1 MFFRR
6 VSAATCKKSNITLSR
21 MHGLLRADCHALH
34 ETAHNRLVP
43 QQLCCINRPTEKL
56 PKSDNIWHTIL
67 KQPSESEGCFDFRID
82 CGDIMGGRTGRG
94 MARGNAPFLE
104 RGCSE
109 SAGGVSQKKSRRE
122 PYIVRD
128 DLAGDE
134 GFEPPQT
141 ESESGVL
148 PLHKSPMW
156 CTQAEQRLLLY
167 AETAECQE
175 EISDFPRNFF
185 FGGPCGRFPNLI

>member
-1 MFFRR
+1 
-6 VSAATCKKSNITLSR
+6 
-21 MHGLLRADCHALH
+21 
-34 ETAHNRLVP
+34 
-43 QQLCCINRPTEKL
+43 
-56 PKSDNIWHTIL
+56 
-67 KQPSESEGCFDFRID
+67 
-82 CGDIMGGRTGRG
+82 MGGRTGRG

-185 FGGPCGRFPNLI
+185 FWRSLRSVSKPDIVWSKKGGFILCIMEPYSRDHS

>member
-1 MFFRR
+1 
-6 VSAATCKKSNITLSR
+6 
-21 MHGLLRADCHALH
+21 
-34 ETAHNRLVP
+34 
-43 QQLCCINRPTEKL
+43 
-56 PKSDNIWHTIL
+56 
-67 KQPSESEGCFDFRID
+67 
-82 CGDIMGGRTGRG
+82 MGGRTGRG

-122 PYIVRD
+122 PYIVRQ

-185 FGGPCGRFPNLI
+185 FWRSLRSVSKPDIVWSKKGGFILCIMEPYSRDHS

>member
-1 MFFRR
+1 
-6 VSAATCKKSNITLSR
+6 
-21 MHGLLRADCHALH
+21 
-34 ETAHNRLVP
+34 
-43 QQLCCINRPTEKL
+43 
-56 PKSDNIWHTIL
+56 
-67 KQPSESEGCFDFRID
+67 
-82 CGDIMGGRTGRG
+82 MGGRTGRG

-148 PLHKSPMW
+148 PLHKSS
-156 CTQAEQRLLLY
+156 
-167 AETAECQE
+167 
-175 EISDFPRNFF
+175 I
-185 FGGPCGRFPNLI
+185 

>member
-1 MFFRR
+1 
-6 VSAATCKKSNITLSR
+6 
-21 MHGLLRADCHALH
+21 
-34 ETAHNRLVP
+34 
-43 QQLCCINRPTEKL
+43 
-56 PKSDNIWHTIL
+56 
-67 KQPSESEGCFDFRID
+67 
-82 CGDIMGGRTGRG
+82 MGGRTGRG

-148 PLHKSPMW
+148 PLHKSSMW
-156 CTQAEQRLLLY
+156 PLRLPRHKQHGYYSTETKNVKHYFPFSATFFLRLQGARIGKKICTEKKKK
-167 AETAECQE
+167 
-175 EISDFPRNFF
+175 
-185 FGGPCGRFPNLI
+185 

>member
-1 MFFRR
+1 
-6 VSAATCKKSNITLSR
+6 
-21 MHGLLRADCHALH
+21 
-34 ETAHNRLVP
+34 
-43 QQLCCINRPTEKL
+43 
-56 PKSDNIWHTIL
+56 
-67 KQPSESEGCFDFRID
+67 
-82 CGDIMGGRTGRG
+82 MGGRTGRG

-122 PYIVRD
+122 PNIVRD

-185 FGGPCGRFPNLI
+185 FWRSLRSVSKPDIVWSKKGGFILCIMEPYSRDHS

>member
-1 MFFRR
+1 MPHQCAHWFAMTCRRQRR
-6 VSAATCKKSNITLSR
+6 VCGCKAVGRNDMLKVVTRLR
-21 MHGLLRADCHALH
+21 LQGGL
-34 ETAHNRLVP
+34 
-43 QQLCCINRPTEKL
+43 
-56 PKSDNIWHTIL
+56 
-67 KQPSESEGCFDFRID
+67 
-82 CGDIMGGRTGRG
+82 
-94 MARGNAPFLE
+94 ARGVRKNLP
-104 RGCSE
+104 RGCKGKG
-109 SAGGVSQKKSRRE
+109 AIFIPWVQKKHRSKASFA
-122 PYIVRD
+122 PAM
-128 DLAGDE
+128 AGDE

-185 FGGPCGRFPNLI
+185 FWRSLRSVSKPDIVWSKKGGFILCIMEPYSRDHS

>member
-1 MFFRR
+1 
-6 VSAATCKKSNITLSR
+6 
-21 MHGLLRADCHALH
+21 
-34 ETAHNRLVP
+34 
-43 QQLCCINRPTEKL
+43 
-56 PKSDNIWHTIL
+56 
-67 KQPSESEGCFDFRID
+67 
-82 CGDIMGGRTGRG
+82 MGGRTGRG

-109 SAGGVSQKKSRRE
+109 SAGGVSKKKSRRE

-185 FGGPCGRFPNLI
+185 FWRSLRSVSKPDIVWSKKGGFILCIMEPYSRDHS

>member
-1 MFFRR
+1 
-6 VSAATCKKSNITLSR
+6 
-21 MHGLLRADCHALH
+21 
-34 ETAHNRLVP
+34 
-43 QQLCCINRPTEKL
+43 
-56 PKSDNIWHTIL
+56 
-67 KQPSESEGCFDFRID
+67 
-82 CGDIMGGRTGRG
+82 MGGRTGRG

-148 PLHKSPMW
+148 PLHKSPMPSPLK
-156 CTQAEQRLLLY
+156 RHLLLY
-167 AETAECQE
+167 AKIGICQGL
-175 EISDFPRNFF
+175 FF
-185 FGGPCGRFPNLI
+185 FLCTCSISRSSRRIRDRDTGVIPRKDATCRWGTRSITPG

>member
-1 MFFRR
+1 
-6 VSAATCKKSNITLSR
+6 
-21 MHGLLRADCHALH
+21 
-34 ETAHNRLVP
+34 
-43 QQLCCINRPTEKL
+43 
-56 PKSDNIWHTIL
+56 
-67 KQPSESEGCFDFRID
+67 
-82 CGDIMGGRTGRG
+82 MGGRTGRG

-122 PYIVRD
+122 RYIVRD

-185 FGGPCGRFPNLI
+185 FWRSLRSVSKPDIVWSKKGGFILCIMEPYSRDHS

>member
-1 MFFRR
+1 
-6 VSAATCKKSNITLSR
+6 
-21 MHGLLRADCHALH
+21 
-34 ETAHNRLVP
+34 
-43 QQLCCINRPTEKL
+43 
-56 PKSDNIWHTIL
+56 
-67 KQPSESEGCFDFRID
+67 
-82 CGDIMGGRTGRG
+82 MGGRTGRG

-109 SAGGVSQKKSRRE
+109 SAGGVSQKKSRCE
-122 PYIVRD
+122 PYIDRD

-185 FGGPCGRFPNLI
+185 FWRSLRSVSKPDIVWSKKGGFILCIMEPYSRDHS

>member
-1 MFFRR
+1 
-6 VSAATCKKSNITLSR
+6 
-21 MHGLLRADCHALH
+21 
-34 ETAHNRLVP
+34 
-43 QQLCCINRPTEKL
+43 
-56 PKSDNIWHTIL
+56 
-67 KQPSESEGCFDFRID
+67 
-82 CGDIMGGRTGRG
+82 MGGRTGRG

-104 RGCSE
+104 RGCRE

-185 FGGPCGRFPNLI
+185 FWRSLRSVSKPDIVWSKKGGFILCIMEPYSRDHS

>member
-1 MFFRR
+1 
-6 VSAATCKKSNITLSR
+6 
-21 MHGLLRADCHALH
+21 
-34 ETAHNRLVP
+34 
-43 QQLCCINRPTEKL
+43 
-56 PKSDNIWHTIL
+56 
-67 KQPSESEGCFDFRID
+67 
-82 CGDIMGGRTGRG
+82 MGGRTGRG
-94 MARGNAPFLE
+94 MARGNAPFWE

-185 FGGPCGRFPNLI
+185 FWRSLRSVSKPDIVWSKKGGFILCIMEPYSRDHS

>member
-1 MFFRR
+1 
-6 VSAATCKKSNITLSR
+6 
-21 MHGLLRADCHALH
+21 
-34 ETAHNRLVP
+34 
-43 QQLCCINRPTEKL
+43 
-56 PKSDNIWHTIL
+56 
-67 KQPSESEGCFDFRID
+67 
-82 CGDIMGGRTGRG
+82 MGGRTGRG

-109 SAGGVSQKKSRRE
+109 SAGGVSPKKSRRE
-122 PYIVRD
+122 PYIVRA

-185 FGGPCGRFPNLI
+185 FWRSLRSVSKPDIVWSKKGGFILCIMEPYSRDHS

>member
-1 MFFRR
+1 
-6 VSAATCKKSNITLSR
+6 
-21 MHGLLRADCHALH
+21 
-34 ETAHNRLVP
+34 
-43 QQLCCINRPTEKL
+43 
-56 PKSDNIWHTIL
+56 
-67 KQPSESEGCFDFRID
+67 
-82 CGDIMGGRTGRG
+82 MGGRSGRG

-185 FGGPCGRFPNLI
+185 FWRSLRSVSKPDIVWSKKGGFILCIMEPYSRDHS